1 MSLLETVVYVEQ
13 LSSVSEIMLTEE
25 QVLELSKKSLE
36 GELTP
41 EELGLV
47 INHIRQRR
55 QAIHEAVANKAAKKL
70 AAAEEKAKKL
80 AAKAQKAQKAAKLK
94 KGQDKAD
101 ALLEELFNL

>member
-1 MSLLETVVYVEQ
+1 MSLLDTVVYVEQ
-13 LSSVSEIMLTEE
+13 LPPTSEIMLTEE
-25 QVLELSKKSLE
+25 QVLALSKKSLD

-80 AAKAQKAQKAAKLK
+80 AAKAQKVAKPK
-94 KGQDKAD
+94 KGKDKAD
-101 ALLEELFNL
+101 ALLEELFDL

>member
-1 MSLLETVVYVEQ
+1 MSLLDTVVYVEQ
-13 LSSVSEIMLTEE
+13 LPPVSELMLTEE
-25 QVLELSKKSLE
+25 QVLALSKKSLD

-55 QAIHEAVANKAAKKL
+55 QAVHEAVANKAAKKL

-80 AAKAQKAQKAAKLK
+80 AEKAEKAAKLK
-94 KGQDKAD
+94 KGKGKAD
-101 ALLEELFNL
+101 ALLEELLNL